1 MAYDSHQ
8 DTCSYR
14 FPWKPTRHATVL
26 YAGRQHMQHEK
37 KSNLFTLTPK
47 ICTTHPRCYV
57 MQVVCVAHKRCV
69 ARYLEIPNK
78 QTLICQINLFCKLM
92 LQLRWGENDMLEVET
107 WATRGGGERTSAGL
121 WICCTTQYLTVL
133 TVFSCFGQ
141 MTWNSNWLHLLG
153 TMLKV
158 EA

>member
-1 MAYDSHQ
+1 MTLIRTLVLIVFHESPQ
-8 DTCSYR
+8 DMPLSSMPGVNTCN
-14 FPWKPTRHATVL
+14 
-26 YAGRQHMQHEK
+26 MK
-37 KSNLFTLTPK
+37 KNAIHSPNV
-47 ICTTHPRCYV
+47 CTTHPRCYV

-92 LQLRWGENDMLEVET
+92 LKLRWGENDVLEVET

-121 WICCTTQYLTVL
+121 WICCTPQYLTVL

-141 MTWNSNWLHLLG
+141 MTW
-153 TMLKV
+153 TQIDFMY
-158 EA
+158 